1 MEIDTASVSMV
12 IIAIAVVASIIY
24 ILVKNWPLYQK
35 DINEL
40 MKMHDEDE
48 W

>member
-1 MEIDTASVSMV
+1 MTAM
-12 IIAIAVVASIIY
+12 ILIAIVVIAAIFRT
-24 ILVKNWPLYQK
+24 LVKSWPLYQK

>member
-1 MEIDTASVSMV
+1 MTVMIL
-12 IIAIAVVASIIY
+12 IAVVVVAAIFCTI
-24 ILVKNWPLYQK
+24 VKNWPLYQK